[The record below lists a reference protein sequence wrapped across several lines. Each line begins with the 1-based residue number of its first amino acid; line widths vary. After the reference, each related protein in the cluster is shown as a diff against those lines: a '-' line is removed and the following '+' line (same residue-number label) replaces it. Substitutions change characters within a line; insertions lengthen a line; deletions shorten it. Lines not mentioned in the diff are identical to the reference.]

1 MGHGAAKG
9 ESHYYLYV
17 LGQNKGPPG
26 RFQALPCHVQN
37 ESCPWEWVARFLAR
51 EWRMGVGQ
59 GGCFER
65 GTKGSVV
72 QPLLCL
78 PPQRSPGWVI
88 SQETASSFL
97 GLAHL

>member
-1 MGHGAAKG
+1 
-9 ESHYYLYV
+9 
-17 LGQNKGPPG
+17 
-26 RFQALPCHVQN
+26 
-37 ESCPWEWVARFLAR
+37 
-51 EWRMGVGQ
+51 MGVGQ

-65 GTKGSVV
+65 ETKGSVV

-78 PPQRSPGWVI
+78 PPQWSPDWVI